1 MSAVPFDGSV
11 ILAVVAAVV
20 ACALAIYLLI
30 ALFYPEKF
38 S

>member
-11 ILAVVAAVV
+11 ILAVVI
-20 ACALAIYLLI
+20 ACALAIYLLV